1 MDGVVTTALSKEHNN
16 IAELSVID
24 MINEEMNIATD
35 H

>member
-1 MDGVVTTALSKEHNN
+1 MDGVVTTAQSKKHNN

-24 MINEEMNIATD
+24 MINEEMNIATN

>member
-1 MDGVVTTALSKEHNN
+1 MDSAVTTAQSKEHKN